1 MNAAELR
8 DMDLPTLQATVR
20 DLEEE
25 LFKLR
30 LQNVTHQL
38 ESPILIRKLRRD
50 VARCRTILKER
61 ESDG

>member
-1 MNAAELR
+1 MR
-8 DMDLPTLQATVR
+8 DMDRATLQATLR

-50 VARCRTILKER
+50 AARCRTILKER
-61 ESDG
+61 ETNG